1 MLTRNAIGI
10 PLPFV
15 GTLIGMGT
23 TVGERIREAREA
35 KGWSQAE
42 LARRLKVKPPSVSQL
57 ESGDSGAPSS
67 ETLLRMRDA
76 GINPDYIM
84 RGKGPKLLED
94 IEKKLRADTLYS
106 MFQEVDVEQQA
117 VIEDMLR
124 GMIRRKKG
132 SSPNDP
138 FKEDPPGYDPGTQ

>member
-1 MLTRNAIGI
+1 M

-42 LARRLKVKPPSVSQL
+42 LARRIRVRPPSVSQL

-84 RGKGPKLLED
+84 RGKGPKLLGD
-94 IEKKLRADTLYS
+94 IEKKLRADTLFS
-106 MFQEVDVEQQA
+106 MLQEIDAEQQA